1 MLKDFLELIW
11 NKADAAVR
19 PKELEIADPR
29 NKHFLMGENHFTVEV
44 PPAPRRHVITTLPDL
59 LDAVKAY
66 GDQGT
71 LWHNDRQITL
81 VIDDDDRRETVT
93 MPLVLSQHW
102 LIVSK
107 LGEYLT
113 QQSFLKLLRTDLAGV
128 VPDSLRPAISR
139 IEVATSS
146 GQKNEINPGRERGS
160 REFACD
166 LANSSEIPET
176 FQATLSVY
184 ANAGLRQTRSVK
196 LSLDYTLPP
205 KEITFSVRALPDELE
220 IAMQNAQ
227 AELHELLVQAVK
239 IPVFCGTP

>member
-1 MLKDFLELIW
+1 MLKEIAAWLW
-11 NKADAAVR
+11 QKADEGHKAT
-19 PKELEIADPR
+19 PLDIADAKNR
-29 NKHFLMGENHFTVEV
+29 HFMFGDRHFTVAL
-44 PPAPRRHVITTLPDL
+44 PPPGRKHTITTLADL
-59 LDAVKAY
+59 LVTVEEY
-66 GDQGT
+66 GSKGS
-71 LWHNDRQITL
+71 LWHDETKIVL
-81 VIDDDDRRETVT
+81 VTEDMDRREFVT

-102 LIVSK
+102 KIVK
-107 LGEYLT
+107 GLGEYLT
-113 QQSFLKLLRTDLAGV
+113 QQSFLKLLRHDLAGV

-139 IEVATSS
+139 IEVATSAN
-146 GQKNEINPGRERGS
+146 QKNEVNPGRERGS

-176 FQATLSVY
+176 FNATLSVY

-205 KEITFSVRALPDELE
+205 KEITFSVRPLPDELE

-227 AELHELLVQAVK
+227 AELHELLEKAVK